1 MKRVCICI
9 VLLTAFFTASAQSKA
24 SLGIKAG
31 ANFSTWTGP
40 EMLGVDIRTSY
51 HAGVFGRVPVNNHF
65 QLQPEILFSNEGTT
79 IPEVDV
85 VIQYIKIP
93 LLFRYQHTSG
103 FHAEAGPQLG
113 FRVKATMVYDNAPKE
128 DAKNVINPMETSL
141 ATGLGFQWSPNWD
154 ISLRYN
160 AGISLVGEG
169 DGKIRNN
176 TIGISL
182 AYQFNR

>member
-1 MKRVCICI
+1 MKKVCICVALLA
-9 VLLTAFFTASAQSKA
+9 VLFGAQAQSKA
-24 SLGIKAG
+24 GIGVKAG

-51 HAGVFGRVPVNNHF
+51 HAGVFARVPVNNHF
-65 QLQPEILFSNEGTT
+65 LLQPEILFSNEGTT
-79 IPEVDV
+79 IPEVKV

-93 LLFRYQHTSG
+93 LLLRYQHTSG

-113 FRVKATMVYDNAPKE
+113 FRVKAKMVYDNAPKE
-128 DAKNVINPMETSL
+128 DAKNVINPMEASFV
-141 ATGLGFQWSPNWD
+141 TGLGFQWSPNWD

-176 TIGISL
+176 VIAVGI
-182 AYQFNR
+182 AYQFHR